1 MKARFPK
8 TAATL
13 RSLYTREQLADMHRH
28 ASRMANLEQPWQR
41 RENAGYWVDRRD
53 MYAEALKEAQ

>member
-1 MKARFPK
+1 MKSRFPK

-13 RSLYTREQLADMHRH
+13 RS
-28 ASRMANLEQPWQR
+28 MANLEQPWQR
-41 RENAGYWVDRRD
+41 RDNAGYWVDRRD

>member
-1 MKARFPK
+1 MNPRFPK

-13 RSLYTREQLADMHRH
+13 RSLYTREQLVDMHRH
-28 ASRMANLEQPWQR
+28 AVRMAKLETPQQR
-41 RENAGYWVDRRD
+41 RDNAGYWTDRRD